1 MVADNGVEM
10 VKFGIGQS
18 VRRKED
24 IRFLTGD
31 GRFTD
36 DLNLDGQT
44 HAWFVRSPVAHARI
58 ADIEL
63 SAAQSIPGVIAI
75 FTGRDITAD
84 PAISPLPCLSKVV
97 DRQGREMYRP
107 PRPALCGDRVRFV
120 GDLVAM
126 VVADTRQIAMDAAE
140 ALTIDYEDLDCVVDT
155 GAAVASDAAV
165 VWPDCPGNVCVHW
178 ENSDPAEIASIFET
192 APHVA
197 EVSLVNNRLIANP
210 MEPRVALADFDP
222 VSGASTLH
230 CPSQGTN
237 RMHRVMTQHVLDLP
251 SDKLRIQSG
260 DVGGGFGVRSKA
272 WPEQILAVWASRKLR
287 RPIKWRGDRN
297 DVMVSDNHARDHV
310 TRARLAMDS
319 GGHVLGMWVDTIAN
333 MGAYLMENGPII
345 PTMVGQRSMGTVYRI
360 PALYHSVR
368 CVFTNTTPVDSYR
381 GAGRPETV
389 YLMERLMDMAAHE
402 IGLDPVEI
410 RRRNLIPESAMPYTN
425 SQDVEIDSGEFE
437 SVLDNALAAA
447 DWDGFEARRAESALR
462 GRHRGIGVACSLECS
477 GGMPEEEGRVR
488 LDADGKATVFVG
500 TFSQGQG
507 HETVFP
513 QIVAERLGIPFD
525 NTRWV
530 GAGDTTVV
538 PFGFG
543 TSASRS
549 ALMGGMAVA
558 GACDRVVEAAR
569 PTAGRL
575 LQHDAE
581 TLVFEAGAFKAHD
594 GSASV
599 GLAEAIATEGI
610 TLDET
615 FRYKRGPG
623 VFNYPNGCHVAEVE
637 IDPETGAIE
646 IQRFTAV
653 DDNGVVLN
661 PMIVHGQAHG
671 AIVQGIGQ
679 ALMEHVVYDSGTGQ
693 LFTASFLD
701 YAMPRAGDI
710 PDLYVSNHVVPC
722 LTNELGVKGAG
733 EGGCC
738 AAPPAIAGA
747 VTDALGHLG
756 IRHINMPFTPERVW
770 KAIRNSEKQG
780 GTG

>member
-1 MVADNGVEM
+1 
-10 VKFGIGQS
+10 
-18 VRRKED
+18 
-24 IRFLTGD
+24 
-31 GRFTD
+31 
-36 DLNLDGQT
+36 
-44 HAWFVRSPVAHARI
+44 
-58 ADIEL
+58 
-63 SAAQSIPGVIAI
+63 
-75 FTGRDITAD
+75 
-84 PAISPLPCLSKVV
+84 
-97 DRQGREMYRP
+97 
-107 PRPALCGDRVRFV
+107 
-120 GDLVAM
+120 
-126 VVADTRQIAMDAAE
+126 
-140 ALTIDYEDLDCVVDT
+140 
-155 GAAVASDAAV
+155 
-165 VWPDCPGNVCVHW
+165 
-178 ENSDPAEIASIFET
+178 
-192 APHVA
+192 
-197 EVSLVNNRLIANP
+197 
-210 MEPRVALADFDP
+210 
-222 VSGASTLH
+222 
-230 CPSQGTN
+230 
-237 RMHRVMTQHVLDLP
+237 
-251 SDKLRIQSG
+251 
-260 DVGGGFGVRSKA
+260 
-272 WPEQILAVWASRKLR
+272 
-287 RPIKWRGDRN
+287 
-297 DVMVSDNHARDHV
+297 
-310 TRARLAMDS
+310 
-319 GGHVLGMWVDTIAN
+319 
-333 MGAYLMENGPII
+333 
-345 PTMVGQRSMGTVYRI
+345 
-360 PALYHSVR
+360 
-368 CVFTNTTPVDSYR
+368 VFTNTTPVDSYR

-402 IGLDPVEI
+402 IGLDPVEF

-425 SQDVEIDSGEFE
+425 NQDVAIDSGEFE
-437 SVLDNALAAA
+437 SVLDKALAGA
-447 DWDGFEARRAESALR
+447 DWDGFEARRAESVLR

-488 LDADGKATVFVG
+488 LDADGNATVFVG

-513 QIVAERLGIPFD
+513 QVVAERLGIPFE
-525 NTRWV
+525 NIRWV

-558 GACDRVVEAAR
+558 GACDRIVEAAR

-575 LQHDAE
+575 LQHDPE
-581 TLVFEAGAFKAHD
+581 TLVFEAGAYKAHD

-599 GLAEAIATEGI
+599 GL
-610 TLDET
+610 
-615 FRYKRGPG
+615 

-679 ALMEHVVYDSGTGQ
+679 ALMEHVVYDSSTGQ

-710 PDLYVSNHVVPC
+710 PDLDVSNHVAPC

-756 IRHINMPFTPERVW
+756 IRHIDMPFTPERVW

>member
-1 MVADNGVEM
+1 MG
-10 VKFGIGQS
+10 KFGIGQP

-36 DLNLDGQT
+36 DLNLDGQAY
-44 HAWFVRSPVAHARI
+44 AWFVRSPLAHARI
-58 ADIEL
+58 SDVDP
-63 SAAQSIPGVIAI
+63 SAARSMTGVMAI
-75 FTGRDITAD
+75 FTGRDIEAD
-84 PAISPLPCLSKVV
+84 PAIHSLPCLSTVV
-97 DRQGREMYRP
+97 DRHGREMYRP
-107 PRPALCGDRVRFV
+107 TRPALCADRVRFV

-126 VVADTRQIAMDAAE
+126 VVAETQEAAKDAAE
-140 ALTIDYEDLDCVVDT
+140 AIRVDYEDLACVVEG
-155 GAAVASDAAV
+155 GAAVAPGAPA

-178 ENSDPAEIASIFET
+178 ENGDPAAVAGILET
-192 APHVA
+192 AAHVA
-197 EVSLVNNRLIANP
+197 EISLVNNRLIANP
-210 MEPRVALADFDP
+210 MEPRAALADFNP
-222 VSGASTLH
+222 STGVSTLH
-230 CPSQGTN
+230 CPSQGAN

-251 SDKLRIQSG
+251 PDELRILSG
-260 DVGGGFGVRSKA
+260 DVGGGFGVRSKS
-272 WPEQILAVWASRKLR
+272 WPEQILVVWASRKLR

-310 TRARLAMDS
+310 TRARLAIDAE
-319 GGHVLGMWVDTIAN
+319 GHVLGLWIDTIAN

-360 PALYHSVR
+360 PALHHSIR

-389 YLMERLMDMAAHE
+389 YLMERLMDLAAHE
-402 IGLDPVEI
+402 AGLDPI
-410 RRRNLIPESAMPYTN
+410 DLRRRNLIPPSAMPYAN
-425 SQDVEIDSGEFE
+425 SQGVEIDSGEFE
-437 SVLDNALAAA
+437 AVLDKALAGA
-447 DWDGFEARRAESALR
+447 DWDGFETRRAETASR

-488 LDADGKATVFVG
+488 LDGGGSATVFVG

-513 QIVAERLGIPFD
+513 QIVAERLGIEYE
-525 NTRWV
+525 NIRWV
-530 GAGDTTVV
+530 GAGDTDAV

-558 GACDRVVEAAR
+558 GACDRIVEAVR
-569 PTAGRL
+569 PIAGRL
-575 LQHDAE
+575 LQRDPA
-581 TLVFEAGAFKAHD
+581 TLVFEAGAYKAHD

-599 GLAEAIATEGI
+599 GLAEAIATEGAA
-610 TLDET
+610 LDET

-623 VFNYPNGCHVAEVE
+623 VFNYPNGCHIAEVE
-637 IDPETGAIE
+637 IDPETGAVE
-646 IQRFTAV
+646 ILRFTAV

-679 ALMEHVVYDSGTGQ
+679 ALMEHVVYDRDSGQ

-701 YAMPRAGDI
+701 YAMPRADDI
-710 PDLYVSNHVVPC
+710 PSLDVSNHVAPC
-722 LTNELGVKGAG
+722 RTNELGVKGAG

-747 VTDALGHLG
+747 VADALGHLG
-756 IRHINMPFTPERVW
+756 IHHIDMPFTPERVW
-770 KAIRNSEKQG
+770 KAIRDRENRA
-780 GTG
+780 GT